1 MKAHKFPSVYHLSL
15 LLLILASVGCSYGV
29 KNYVRY
35 NKIEMT
41 LSADRDRL
49 KPNEPVTFTL
59 TLENTGTRVE
69 IFESTDT
76 PVFDLRF
83 STNSKTLA
91 LWSAENPELVLHRL
105 ELKPGEIERIQ
116 TTWSLKPEDGFSGTL
131 VGASAVLYNN
141 SRPIQNVR
149 VSFCIDYC

>member
-1 MKAHKFPSVYHLSL
+1 MKAHKFPSVYHLAL
-15 LLLILASVGCSYGV
+15 LLLLLAGVGCSYGV
-29 KNYVRY
+29 KNSVRY

-49 KPNEPVTFTL
+49 KPNDPVTFTL
-59 TLENTGTRVE
+59 TLENTGTGVE
-69 IFESTDT
+69 VFESTDT

-105 ELKPGEIERIQ
+105 ELKPGEIKTIQ
-116 TTWSLKPEDGFSGTL
+116 TTWSLKPEDGFSGTP
-131 VGASAVLYNN
+131 VGASAVLYDK
-141 SRPIQNVR
+141 SRPIQNV
-149 VSFCIDYC
+149 SISMCISYC